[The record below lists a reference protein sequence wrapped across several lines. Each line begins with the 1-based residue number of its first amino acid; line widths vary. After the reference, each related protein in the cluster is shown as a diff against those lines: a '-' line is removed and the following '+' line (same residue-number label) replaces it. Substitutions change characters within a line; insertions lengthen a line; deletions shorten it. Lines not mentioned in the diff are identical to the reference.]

1 MDKEEKP
8 GASVSSRTLKANS
21 SLTLSGLKDG
31 QVIYIRQDGSS
42 STKTWAGEYTKFGTV
57 DLPKQENAN

>member
-8 GASVSSRTLKANS
+8 GASVSSRTLRANS